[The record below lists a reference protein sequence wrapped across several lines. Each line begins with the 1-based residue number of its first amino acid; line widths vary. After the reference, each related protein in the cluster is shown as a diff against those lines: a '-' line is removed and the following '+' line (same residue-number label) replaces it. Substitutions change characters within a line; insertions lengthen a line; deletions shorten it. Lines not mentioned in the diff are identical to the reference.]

1 MNVMKV
7 NTYDKPSRRYAMR
20 KIVLALGMV
29 CLLAAPAWA
38 EGEFSLFGAYEQ
50 VTSNDASIGGGGRL
64 SLNLKIVSF
73 DLTATWLPQKGNVS
87 ILGGAVDK
95 AQITPI
101 DLGVRIRFGTGNEFR
116 PYVGGGLSYI
126 FADLEFGEVD
136 NELGY
141 YLSLGFVGLADRPVR
156 WYAEVLYRM
165 AEIEADFGVQGKVK
179 EDVGGLGIA
188 AGLTFS
194 F

>member
-38 EGEFSLFGAYEQ
+38 EGEFSLFGAYGQ
-50 VTSNDASIGGGGRL
+50 VTGSDGSVGGGGRV

-73 DLTATWLPQKGNVS
+73 DLTATYLAQKGN
-87 ILGGAVDK
+87 IEMLGGALDK
-95 AQITPI
+95 VQILPVE
-101 DLGVRIRFGTGNEFR
+101 LGVRFRLAPGNEFR
-116 PYVGGGLSYI
+116 PYVGVGLSY
-126 FADLEFGEVD
+126 FLTDLEFGEAD
-136 NELGY
+136 DELGF
-141 YLSLGFVGLADRPVR
+141 YLSAGFIGLADRNVK
-156 WYAEVLYRM
+156 WYIEGLYRW
-165 AEIEADFGVQGKVK
+165 AEIEADFGVQGKV
-179 EDVGGLGIA
+179 EEPIGGLGMA
-188 AGLTFS
+188 AGLTFV